1 MNDKIM
7 EKIEKLSEGKLH
19 FPVSIFKY
27 LTRIDHC
34 FFFKFNIIFFHR
46 WRTNEW
52 HFYGTN

>member
-27 LTRIDHC
+27 LTRIDHW
-34 FFFKFNIIFFHR
+34 FFF
-46 WRTNEW
+46 
-52 HFYGTN
+52 